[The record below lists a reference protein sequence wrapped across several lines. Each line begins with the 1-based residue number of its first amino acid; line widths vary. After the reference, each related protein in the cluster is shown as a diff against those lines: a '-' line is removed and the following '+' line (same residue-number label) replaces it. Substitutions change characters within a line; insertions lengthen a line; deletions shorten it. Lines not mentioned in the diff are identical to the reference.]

1 MPGAAGQKGGIQGS
15 PEVRALVRKDD
26 SGKVVRGYN
35 DRTKTGEAMKELEV
49 LRRLLVD
56 AVKEAQRVHQQD
68 GEEWSAGRQR
78 GLADALELL
87 ERVAQKSARLPGD
100 AP

>member
-1 MPGAAGQKGGIQGS
+1 
-15 PEVRALVRKDD
+15 
-26 SGKVVRGYN
+26 
-35 DRTKTGEAMKELEV
+35 MKELEV

-87 ERVAQKSARLPGD
+87 ERVAPKSARLPGD